1 MTFIYFLIKRNNWS
15 HLKALVNFSED
26 LNSGVISFF
35 TVWSF
40 FCFEVLWGKKESERY
55 DRNLCP
61 SFGIEEKK
69 SLIELLFSDVA
80 VKCQQKHHLSRA
92 ANPQTGCFGAA
103 VCRGKEKNISYS
115 LHASIIFFLGG
126 QKAWG
131 LLGKSFPS
139 VLILADTS
147 TRDWCRSLWNGK
159 WSCAVVSATTQ
170 CTAEAYSR
178 VRAHYRV
185 ALRNHSGRWLTEL
198 GKTSL

>member
-61 SFGIEEKK
+61 SFGIEGKK
-69 SLIELLFSDVA
+69 IPHRASLQRCGSQVPTETPPVPGCKPSNWLFWCSCLQGERKKHFLLFA
-80 VKCQQKHHLSRA
+80 CINYLLS
-92 ANPQTGCFGAA
+92 
-103 VCRGKEKNISYS
+103 GKT
-115 LHASIIFFLGG
+115 
-126 QKAWG
+126 AWG